1 MKIRGVRA
9 ITTAVVSKS
18 YPILE
23 TEHNNSSKL
32 RILVYTIQTINHGF
46 LMYLDVLQATVLKY
60 NTSEMVQTKTKI
72 QQLLYYLRQQ
82 KQLSVMVT
90 QISET
95 QEIHR
100 TLLVD

>member
-9 ITTAVVSKS
+9 ITTVVSKS

-60 NTSEMVQTKTKI
+60 NTSEMVQTKTKV

-100 TLLVD
+100 TLPVD